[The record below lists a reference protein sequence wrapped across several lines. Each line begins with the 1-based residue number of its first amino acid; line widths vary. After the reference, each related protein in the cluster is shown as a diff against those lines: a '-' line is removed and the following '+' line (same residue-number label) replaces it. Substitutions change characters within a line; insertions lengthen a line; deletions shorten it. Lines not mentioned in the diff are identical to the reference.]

1 MNAFA
6 LMFNLSSAFGTT
18 INLICGIGILVV
30 ITGFLLKKINQPS
43 LVSYI
48 LIGVLI
54 GSHGLDFIE
63 QEETMR
69 FIGELG
75 IVLLFF
81 FIGMEIDL
89 SSFVR
94 DWKIA
99 VFGTL
104 AQILFSI
111 LLVYTL
117 GQFIGWNRA
126 RSIVL
131 GCVIALSSSAVIFK
145 LLEEGK
151 KVLII
156 GSAQPN
162 NYYKAVSHFFKNKGA
177 EIIDKSCKK
186 NLNWGIYDCLV
197 ILGGD
202 TVALKNHLISIGFST
217 SKLKKNLLVIGDSAG
232 AMIMAEYFYDYNRKN
247 KKITFK
253 KGFLTTNKQIIAVHV
268 DNLNYYDDFSF
279 KKVNEF
285 AKEKGLQVMALKENQ
300 QVEVKF

>member
-1 MNAFA
+1 MK
-6 LMFNLSSAFGTT
+6 
-18 INLICGIGILVV
+18 V
-30 ITGFLLKKINQPS
+30 IFSGGYNK
-43 LVSYI
+43 YI
-48 LIGVLI
+48 I
-54 GSHGLDFIE
+54 
-63 QEETMR
+63 
-69 FIGELG
+69 
-75 IVLLFF
+75 
-81 FIGMEIDL
+81 
-89 SSFVR
+89 SSFNNS
-94 DWKIA
+94 
-99 VFGTL
+99 
-104 AQILFSI
+104 ILFRNKDI
-111 LLVYTL
+111 
-117 GQFIGWNRA
+117 
-126 RSIVL
+126 
-131 GCVIALSSSAVIFK
+131 IFK

-285 AKEKGLQVMALKENQ
+285 AKEKGLQVVALKENQ